1 MGNRLNKGDLVV
13 NLLKALEDINPE
25 DEDSAASISSYL
37 YVPDARISEYL
48 IKLKNYTELKSPTP
62 QQRRE
67 AGDLLEQIV
76 VLTFCG
82 LKGLTSIKSF
92 RSAGPQYDL
101 LVSGDTEKWFPLY
114 RLLYMKE
121 NQRDIVVEAKCTAEK
136 VSDQQFARL
145 CSLME
150 VNLFNTT
157 GLGIFFT
164 LKGATGFPERGQET
178 RQQQLS
184 EARLRQALF
193 HARTGKAIVV
203 LELQDI
209 LDLNQPASLIQILI
223 RKIKDIEHL
232 SGLSIESCGNPI
244 EVDLPKHLKPIV
256 SILKTS

>member
-1 MGNRLNKGDLVV
+1 MSNQQNQGDIIV
-13 NLLKALEDINPE
+13 NLLKALEYINPE
-25 DEDSAASISSYL
+25 DENSEASIASYL
-37 YVPDARISEYL
+37 YVPEPRISEYL
-48 IKLKNYTELKSPTP
+48 KKLKNYIELDSPNHK
-62 QQRRE
+62 QRKE

-76 VLTFCG
+76 ALTFCG

-101 LVSGDTEKWFPLY
+101 LISGDSVAWFPLY

-121 NQRDIVVEAKCTAEK
+121 NQRDIVVEAKCTEEK

-164 LKGATGFPERGQET
+164 LKGATGFPERGKET

-184 EARLRQALF
+184 EARLRQINSKF
-193 HARTGKAIVV
+193 KIINSK
-203 LELQDI
+203 LQSVG
-209 LDLNQPASLIQILI
+209 A
-223 RKIKDIEHL
+223 
-232 SGLSIESCGNPI
+232 
-244 EVDLPKHLKPIV
+244 
-256 SILKTS
+256 